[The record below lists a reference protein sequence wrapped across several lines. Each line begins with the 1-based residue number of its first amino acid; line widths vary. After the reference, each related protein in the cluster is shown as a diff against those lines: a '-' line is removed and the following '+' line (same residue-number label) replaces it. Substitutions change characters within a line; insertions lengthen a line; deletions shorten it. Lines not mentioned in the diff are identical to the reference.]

1 MIIQGHTAGDPAI
14 CNIAAREPIEMTR
27 RANSIDGC
35 VKPQGKQNRRIRR
48 GTTRL
53 PLSGFDGLVKGRKI
67 KALDKTPYNASPM
80 LGREQALQIDEIPS
94 GLRSICLYKPCFAR
108 HLNRSRCTEVN
119 HSGSP
124 KPIFSRPRR
133 RPSSIQCTRDNA
145 LVQTEASVLT
155 GSPAC
160 AGDDSEES

>member
-94 GLRSICLYKPCFAR
+94 GLRSICLYAPCFAR

-124 KPIFSRPRR
+124 KPIFSHPPARATTVLAGAHSCIDP
-133 RPSSIQCTRDNA
+133 A
-145 LVQTEASVLT
+145 LKN
-155 GSPAC
+155 
-160 AGDDSEES
+160 